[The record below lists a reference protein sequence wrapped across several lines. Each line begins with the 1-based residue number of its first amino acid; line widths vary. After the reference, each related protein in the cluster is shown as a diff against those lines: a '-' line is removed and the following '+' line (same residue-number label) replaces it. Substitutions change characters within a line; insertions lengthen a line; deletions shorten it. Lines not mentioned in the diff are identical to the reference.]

1 MIRPK
6 KCDICGKDVPGGHL
20 ARHKRRCHQKS
31 QLWPSKS
38 QIEMSTTVCQVNEAV
53 GIRAD
58 ELAGWDLEAFNSLP
72 NMRHFQPAPRRNHT
86 PWTVLPK
93 SNVYRLPTF
102 EALLLDVDR
111 VLHDEVRREEAGQL
125 PSGSTIVMLERQ
137 KSITW
142 IRQVLE
148 GQPTTTGILKLTMDS
163 VTTEDEL
170 EEYAMYA
177 NKVAYQIY
185 LPETTCELV
194 RMSPEIH
201 IVPRLNRLEVCRAKS
216 PRVSTALGAAARGQ
230 VPLQLWIVWPSTEL
244 HRLAKCYGD
253 TNTALLYLDHGC
265 FFVQMPGETVA
276 VPPNSPHAVLALD
289 SFYSVGHRFDI
300 SDLAHDPPALYVDL
314 ACKLSMEDACE
325 KRVTR
330 LGYGLRD
337 TKTRQAHIDQ
347 FMETWATESAVF
359 RDVLRQE
366 YFDKLVEVWA
376 DDMDWG
382 RPCAWCSC
390 IGSRLD
396 QHLQIN
402 HFKHARAHL
411 EGSKL
416 ESGER

>member
-1 MIRPK
+1 
-6 KCDICGKDVPGGHL
+6 
-20 ARHKRRCHQKS
+20 
-31 QLWPSKS
+31 
-38 QIEMSTTVCQVNEAV
+38 MSTTICQVTEAV

-72 NMRHFQPAPRRNHT
+72 NMRQFQPAPRRNHT

-93 SNVYRLPTF
+93 SNVDRLPNF
-102 EALLLDVDR
+102 EALLSDVDR

-125 PSGSTIVMLERQ
+125 PSGSTVVMLERQ

-148 GQPTTTGILKLTMDS
+148 GQPTTTGIFKPTMDS

-253 TNTALLYLDHGC
+253 TNTALLHLDHGC

-337 TKTRQAHIDQ
+337 TKYRQAHIDQ

-366 YFDKLVEVWA
+366 YFDKLVEIWA

-382 RPCAWCSC
+382 RSCAWCSC
-390 IGSRLD
+390 TGSPLD
-396 QHLQIN
+396 QQPQIN

-411 EGSKL
+411 EGFKL